1 MTDAVFIDPS
11 FRRIV
16 EAHLAGNV
24 VVTPTNSPLILGI
37 FGPAGE
43 GKTFQVDR
51 ICEEYGLAVT
61 LISPGELESENAGH
75 PGQLIRKE
83 YLKAGTASRQGVL
96 VVNDIDT
103 VLGNWGSLVQYT
115 VNRQVVFGQLMALCD
130 YPNEVAGTRCRRVP
144 IIMTGNNPNL
154 LYGPLLRPG
163 RTRVFGWVPTR
174 ETRIP
179 IVAGIFPELDSRE
192 VASLLDE
199 LPDRP
204 VSFWADVRAA
214 VWENVLAE
222 WTAKD
227 SGASLRKM
235 IHEGRRMR
243 PAVDSYT
250 YKTVAAAAQTLH
262 RADVREVSFV
272 H

>member
-1 MTDAVFIDPS
+1 MSAAVFIDPE
-11 FRRIV
+11 FRRVV
-16 EAHLAGNV
+16 ESHLAGNL

-51 ICEEYGLAVT
+51 ICQEYGLAVT

-75 PGQLIRKE
+75 PGQLLRKE
-83 YLKAGTASRQGVL
+83 YLKAGTESRPGIL
-96 VVNDIDT
+96 IVNDIDT

-130 YPNEVAGTRCRRVP
+130 YPTEVAGQHCRRVP
-144 IIMTGNNPNL
+144 IIVTGNNPNL
-154 LYGPLLRPG
+154 LYGPMLRPG
-163 RTRVFGWVPTR
+163 RTRVFGWVPSR
-174 ETRIP
+174 ETRQP
-179 IVAGIFPELDSRE
+179 IVAGIFPELDVRQIGR
-192 VASLLDE
+192 LLDE
-199 LPDRP
+199 MPGNP

-214 VWENVLAE
+214 VWENVLAQ

-227 SGASLRKM
+227 SGANLRRM
-235 IHEGRRMR
+235 IHEGRRMN
-243 PAVDSYT
+243 PAVNSYT
-250 YKTVAAAAQTLH
+250 YESVAAAARALH
-262 RADVREVSFV
+262 RTDIREASYA